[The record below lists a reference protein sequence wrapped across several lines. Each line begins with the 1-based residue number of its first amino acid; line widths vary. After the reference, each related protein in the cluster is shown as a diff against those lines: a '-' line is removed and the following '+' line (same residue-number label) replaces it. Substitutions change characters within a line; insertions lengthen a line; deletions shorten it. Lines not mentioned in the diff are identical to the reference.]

1 MISSIHHLP
10 RSGLAYNIGWGL
22 AYILGAW
29 IGLELAVPPSSISPI
44 WPAAG
49 VALAALLVQGNRVLP
64 GLFIGCYVVQL
75 TSFYDF
81 SSRPA
86 ILQSLLIALVA
97 SSGSILQAWTGQFLV
112 RRRPR
117 SPDVAD
123 LVGGRLPGGT
133 DHNASDPC
141 VRRADHQL
149 LEAEAAHPGSVTAG
163 NAAAGRFVLRFRP

>member
-1 MISSIHHLP
+1 M
-10 RSGLAYNIGWGL
+10 
-22 AYILGAW
+22 
-29 IGLELAVPPSSISPI
+29 
-44 WPAAG
+44 
-49 VALAALLVQGNRVLP
+49 
-64 GLFIGCYVVQL
+64 VQL

-123 LVGGRLPGGT
+123 LVGGDCLGVLIATPLTLAFAGQPTNYWRPRRLTLGLSLLATLLLVALFFDFALDQLPPPDKT
-133 DHNASDPC
+133 D
-141 VRRADHQL
+141 
-149 LEAEAAHPGSVTAG
+149 GIFG
-163 NAAAGRFVLRFRP
+163 